1 MIFSLKKVI
10 NGNINIFEFKKIL
23 EILGDKINDEIN
35 IDGHAYRISSYEG
48 VGGGTGGIGESTIWI
63 EASLRII
70 TAGQSTIQLNQGVDQ
85 QSSLMLYINGI
96 YYEYGIEESYHI
108 VNNILRWHGSFE
120 LEPTDEIV
128 LKFRK
133 SIY

>member
-1 MIFSLKKVI
+1 MIFSLQKVI
-10 NGNINIFEFKKIL
+10 NGNVNIFEFEKIL

-35 IDGHAYRISSYEG
+35 IDGNAYRISSYTG
-48 VGGGTGGIGESTIWI
+48 IDGGTGGSGETTLWI
-63 EASLRII
+63 EASLRVL
-70 TAGQSTIQLNQGVDQ
+70 TTGQTTIQLNQGVNQ
-85 QSSLMLYINGI
+85 HESLQLFINGI
-96 YYEYGIEESYHI
+96 YYEYGMEESYHI
-108 VNNILRWHGSFE
+108 VNNILRWHGGFE

>member
-23 EILGDKINDEIN
+23 EILGDKINDEIH
-35 IDGHAYRISSYEG
+35 IDGHAFRISSYEG
-48 VGGGTGGIGESTIWI
+48 FDGAGGTGESTIWI

-70 TAGQSTIQLNQGVDQ
+70 TAGQSTIQLNQEVYQ

-128 LKFRK
+128 LKYRK
-133 SIY
+133 TIN